1 MRRILVVAAGCMA
14 LLSATAGTAAAD
26 PSGTSQNASC
36 MAVKTWLSTHHPGVV
51 GNLDR
56 AEVAA
61 LTKRVAD
68 ELGIPPGEINSALAR
83 FAIRGDACLA

>member
-1 MRRILVVAAGCMA
+1 MRRQMVVTAGCMA
-14 LLSATAGTAAAD
+14 LLWASAGTAAAD

-36 MAVKTWLSTHHPGVV
+36 MAVKTWLSAHHPEVV

-56 AEVAA
+56 AEIAA

-68 ELGIPPGEINSALAR
+68 ELGFPPGEINSALAR
-83 FAIRGDACLA
+83 FAVRGDACLA